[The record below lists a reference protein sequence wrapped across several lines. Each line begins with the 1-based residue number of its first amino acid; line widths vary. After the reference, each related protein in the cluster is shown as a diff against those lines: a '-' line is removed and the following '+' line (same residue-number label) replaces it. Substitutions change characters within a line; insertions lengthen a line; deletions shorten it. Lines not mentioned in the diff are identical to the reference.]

1 MQAPYVVNSCS
12 VEDVPVE
19 VEVNGRPAQAR
30 VRGVVLE
37 LVSSLGSGSLTLRYM
52 PEDADAEVAAFA
64 IGQAV
69 TVTVTPDA

>member
-1 MQAPYVVNSCS
+1 MQAPYLVNSCS

-19 VEVNGRPAQAR
+19 VTVNGRPAQAK

-37 LVSSLGSGSLTLRYM
+37 LVSAQGSGSLMLRYL
-52 PEDADAEVAAFA
+52 PEDADAEVAAFPTGA
-64 IGQAV
+64 AV